1 MSEISSL
8 QSAQRVASLLQDGC
22 TTAQPRA
29 QKSCFASHKAN
40 TQKTPRLGFTDSM
53 ERTAVNHG
61 PLQCAA
67 FPALEY
73 KPSYLCSA
81 RAETSTGFRGR
92 TATSAEELI
101 SGALALL
108 RRSKAEQKTCLA
120 EKGNLDA
127 CCYEDTPCHTLEGD
141 SGEGVGV
148 RLRIPFLVLLLT
160 FSATP

>member
-8 QSAQRVASLLQDGC
+8 LSAQRVASLLQDGC

-40 TQKTPRLGFTDSM
+40 TQQTPRLGFTDSM

-67 FPALEY
+67 FPTLEY
-73 KPSYLCSA
+73 KPSYLCYA

-92 TATSAEELI
+92 TATSSEELI
-101 SGALALL
+101 SGASALL
-108 RRSKAEQKTCLA
+108 RSKAEQRTRLA

-127 CCYEDTPCHTLEGD
+127 CCYEDTPCHTLEGN